1 MTVAFIGSVD
11 YQRKPF
17 LIIKMWEVLLSLIK
31 NDGADVFLFANA
43 GQFDSDFYKML
54 SQVKERYSNIERHYY
69 HGGFDY
75 GVGYVSYMEVFYDKV
90 FFPPMGTPLLRDLRN
105 RAMIDKCDIVVAYC
119 NPESKETANHRIV
132 ARSIDYARKNNK
144 RIINLFG
151 R

>member
-17 LIIKMWEVLLSLIK
+17 LIIKMCEVLLSLIN
-31 NDGADVFLFANA
+31 NDGADVFLFAQA
-43 GQFDSDFYKML
+43 GQFDNDFYTMV
-54 SQVKERYSNIERHYY
+54 SQLKERYTYIETHYH

-75 GVGYVSYMEVFYDKV
+75 DIGYINYMEVFYDKV

-105 RAMIDKCDIVVAYC
+105 RVMIDKCDVVVAYC
-119 NPESKETANHRIV
+119 NPESKETANHRII

-144 RIINLFG
+144 RIINLFD